1 MGFIAGIDRP
11 LAFIT
16 FSRRRM
22 MVSELRRAMARRT
35 LPALLGLTLPALA
48 AAQGTAALTGRIVD
62 TAGAPIRGASVRV
75 PQLERSVTVDSTG
88 QYRLEGLPT
97 GRVTIVGEAP
107 GFAGKRADVTIPAN
121 GTVEQAFSLVP
132 NAHVLANVE
141 VRARSRRQLPLK
153 LHEFEQ
159 RRNRGTGGRYLGPE
173 DVARFDGRPLM
184 DALKPIMVGVRFQ
197 RNAQGEMNI
206 VSQRSLNPASIRNSG
221 NIKPCGI
228 QIWQDG
234 ALLSDP
240 NQSMEVFVD
249 PKTNTGSRSL
259 STQRIGADHEY
270 DISSLLSNNYMAVEY
285 YPDLSSTPP
294 GFRTGTPSCG
304 TLVLWTRVPMME
316 GQSQVGQQPNSQ
328 PAPQ

>member
-1 MGFIAGIDRP
+1 
-11 LAFIT
+11 
-16 FSRRRM
+16 
-22 MVSELRRAMARRT
+22 MVSAPRRALALRI
-35 LPALLGLTLPALA
+35 LPAFLTLALPGIA
-48 AAQGTAALTGRIVD
+48 AAQGSSVLTGRIVD

-75 PQLERSVTVDSTG
+75 PQLERSAGVDSTG
-88 QYRLEGLPT
+88 QFRIEGLPT

-107 GFAGKRADVTIPAN
+107 GFAGKRVEVTVPAS

-141 VRARSRRQLPLK
+141 VRARARRQLPLA

-159 RRNRGTGGRYLGPE
+159 RRSRAAGGRFLGPD
-173 DVARFDGRPLM
+173 DVAKFNGRPLM
-184 DALKPIMVGVRFQ
+184 DALKTVMVGVRFQ

-206 VSQRSLNPASIRNSG
+206 VSQRSLNPASIRQSA

-240 NQSMEVFVD
+240 NQSLELMSEHAGATAAGLTYPTTRV
-249 PKTNTGSRSL
+249 
-259 STQRIGADHEY
+259 GADHDY
-270 DISSLLSNNYMAVEY
+270 DISGLLSNNYAAVEY
-285 YPDLSSTPP
+285 YSDLASTPP

-304 TLVLWTRVPMME
+304 TLVLWTRMPATG
-316 GQSQVGQQPNSQ
+316 GQTQVGQQQGTQ
-328 PAPQ
+328 PGQR